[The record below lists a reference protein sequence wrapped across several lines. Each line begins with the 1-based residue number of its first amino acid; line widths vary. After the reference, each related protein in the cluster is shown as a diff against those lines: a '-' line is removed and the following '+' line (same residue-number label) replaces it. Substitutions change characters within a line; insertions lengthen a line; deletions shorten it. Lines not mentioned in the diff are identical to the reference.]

1 MKRVLALLCI
11 FVLLASIIVMLV
23 AAFSGSPNASTIFVA
38 ALAVNVIFPVMIWV
52 FLQTAEYFRKKGEKI
67 RQKENQE

>member
-67 RQKENQE
+67 RQEENQE

>member
-67 RQKENQE
+67 RQEDNQE

>member
-67 RQKENQE
+67 RQEEKR